1 MSEEAGPAR
10 RSFTGGVSGS
20 LEHQFG
26 IVSSGDVGT

>member
-1 MSEEAGPAR
+1 MSEEPGPAR